1 MTTTE
6 KAIIIAKITA
16 LLDAELIVT
25 DIESVAPTDEDQPIE
40 MLTLA
45 ECAEAVKGLSRSTIR
60 KLVIRGEI
68 PSLRTG
74 EGKRGKILVSKAAL
88 MEYINN
94 LKKSA

>member
-1 MTTTE
+1 MTSTE

-16 LLDAELIVT
+16 LLDAELTVT

-45 ECAEAVKGLSRSTIR
+45 ECAETVKGLSRSTIR

>member
-6 KAIIIAKITA
+6 KAIIIAKITT
-16 LLDAELIVT
+16 LLDAELTVT
-25 DIESVAPTDEDQPIE
+25 DIKSVAPTDENQPIE

>member
-1 MTTTE
+1 MTTAE

-16 LLDAELIVT
+16 LLDAELTVT

>member
-1 MTTTE
+1 MTTTQ

-16 LLDAELIVT
+16 LLDAELTVT

-74 EGKRGKILVSKAAL
+74 DGKRGKILVSKAAL

>member
-1 MTTTE
+1 MTNTE

-16 LLDAELIVT
+16 LLEAELSVT
-25 DIESVAPTDEDQPIE
+25 DIKSVTSAEEDQPIE

-45 ECAEAVKGLSRSTIR
+45 ECTEAVKGLSRSTIR

-88 MEYINN
+88 LEYINN